1 MAEITPL
8 EFYLFVLKP
17 PAALIGRVASAP
29 SDPYMAITYNNGVTG
44 GVAGSAGIPLAGNTA
59 WFGTSAGGRERG
71 VLRLRSWSPSNPTG
85 TAGTLSVAESDD
97 VGPAIQAGDYL
108 TIKQDWRLWPIYPRI
123 IQYSDTEFLYLEDY
137 DVGWTD
143 QTIKWRPV
151 AVPGPPAVARLAG
164 GQAQVKFIGDRS
176 FALAPGA
183 TITAWLWTAY
193 GSIEGSSVSQG
204 TEASPVVFTYAS
216 AGQKLISLRVTDS
229 NGKTHTAYTW
239 VFAYDPNAPGSVAY
253 TDFDATNDNFD
264 FERGGGECSFTV
276 HGGASVADFPQE
288 ALVVHACHGDL
299 TTPTGSWPFRTNVL
313 FVGYI
318 QQGTIRQNP
327 RKGDVSFQAATMDQL
342 LRNLT
347 MFPTRLDDKTG
358 PNRWTTGKNLTVDRV
373 ASHLWHY
380 RSTLAMMTPIVPMNY
395 AALLPGQDFGPRDMY
410 SALQDELVASA
421 WGRVVCDHQGM
432 LYLVRDYQ
440 LMTAAERAAVTT
452 RKTLHKGIWVDDV
465 EIGERQDYALP
476 CNQYKMSGIYYP
488 GSEAASLP
496 LFSEA
501 PGEAPRPFGSEQSTD
516 RLILTGQS
524 DLNTRCGLALA
535 RQNMRYDSIRMKFVN
550 DGSFTVAA
558 QEIFPA
564 NIEPGDND
572 RGLSWTPDLIPRR
585 IGRTYDHAGGY
596 FVSEVEFEPSASGPA
611 GVTVVMPPDPPEP
624 AMPEW
629 DQSVL
634 VPIWTPPANPT
645 PGAAV
650 AADANLGVYWS
661 LTKGQTWQRR
671 VNGLGTDQLAFRDL
685 IWDPWWKVKT
695 GGANPEQV
703 ILWGCGPGFIV
714 RSEDAGQNWHDLTIY
729 FSDPPNSWSDS
740 PAPTVADLTF
750 KQVHGDIHHRD
761 TFYSVAEWQNTGSA
775 WRGWL
780 VKTADDGQSWTWKAL
795 GMGLPGADVV
805 FDFSTDVEEFIYES
819 YPGWNDANE
828 TFGWISAA
836 EGMELYASILD
847 AAPRGGSARKV
858 TELDLLVD
866 VGTTITVSHKVAGDE
881 STSVFIVYFSD
892 ASSAN
897 VWSLGNHFPQDWHDH
912 VLDLTPYA
920 GKLIT
925 QLWWIEGNAKPSDV
939 STRINEITIANVGG
953 TGELRPLG
961 IDVDDQDGSR
971 IYLTL
976 WRAGA
981 LYLQRRSAASLAL
994 VTEYAFG
1001 AASEAEVAARTY
1013 HISPRTPYYPGV
1025 ANFGNI
1031 VFAFGRYDDGGVKHI
1046 AKSTDGGVSFVN
1058 RGDATWT
1065 TERVGY
1071 LERLYDSQTLY
1082 AFLDAASPRLWRSID
1097 GGLTW
1102 TNLNSLPFNVEN
1114 ESVSLA
1120 GGAGA
1125 EFLIAN
1131 NVAAA
1136 QMAAYQAT
1144 PYGGAW
1150 INATGPPGER
1160 LPTAADGGG
1169 GIVSIIWV

>member
-1 MAEITPL
+1 MAEISPL

-17 PAALIGRVASAP
+17 PVALTGLVASAP
-29 SDPYMAITYNNGVTG
+29 ADPYMTIAYNNGVTG
-44 GVAGSAGIPLAGNTA
+44 GVAGSAGVPLAGNTA
-59 WFGTSAGGRERG
+59 WFGTAAGGRERG

-97 VGPAIQAGDYL
+97 VGPAIQTGDTI

-123 IQYSDTEFLYLEDY
+123 IQTSDTEFLYLEDY

-143 QTIKWRPV
+143 QTVNWRPV
-151 AVPGPPAVARLAG
+151 AVPGPPAVQRLAG
-164 GQAQVKFIGDRS
+164 GQAQVQFVGDRS

-193 GSIEGSSVSQG
+193 GSVEGTSSSQG
-204 TEASPVVFTYAS
+204 TEASPVILTYTS
-216 AGQKLISLRVTDS
+216 AGQKLVSLRVTDS
-229 NGKTHTAYTW
+229 NGKIHIAYTW
-239 VFAYDPNAPGSVAY
+239 VFVYDPNAPENVAY
-253 TDFDATNDNFD
+253 IDFDAVNDNFD

-288 ALVVHACHGDL
+288 ALVIHACHGDL

-313 FVGYI
+313 FVGHI

-327 RKGDVSFQAATMDQL
+327 RKGDVSFQAMTVDQL

-373 ASHLWHY
+373 ASYLWHY
-380 RSTLAMMTPIVPMNY
+380 RSTLAMTTPLVPMNY

-410 SALQDELVASA
+410 SALQDELIASA
-421 WGRVVCDHQGM
+421 WGRVVCDHQGV
-432 LYLVRDYQ
+432 LHLARDYQ

-501 PGEAPRPFGSEQSTD
+501 PGDAPKPFGSEQSAD
-516 RLILTGQS
+516 RLLLTGQS

-535 RQNMRYDSIRMKFVN
+535 RQNMRYDSVRMKFVN
-550 DGSFTVAA
+550 DGSFTVAP

-564 NIEPGDND
+564 IVEPGDND

-585 IGRTYDHAGGY
+585 ISRTYDHAGGY

-629 DQSVL
+629 DQSWSDVL
-634 VPIWTPPANPT
+634 VPIWTPPASPT

-650 AADANLGVYWS
+650 AADANLGVYWT
-661 LTKGQTWQRR
+661 LTKGQTWERR
-671 VNGLGTDQLAFRDL
+671 VNGLGTGQLAFRDL

-714 RSEDAGQNWHDLTIY
+714 CSEDAGQNWHDLTVY
-729 FSDPPNSWSDS
+729 LSDPPNGWSDS

-750 KQVHGDIHHRD
+750 KQLHGDIHHQG
-761 TFYSVAEWQNTGSA
+761 TFYALAEWQNGGGE

-780 VKTADDGQSWTWKAL
+780 LKTAGDGQSWTWAGFPTSL
-795 GMGLPGADVV
+795 YGTNLITNGT
-805 FDFSTDVEEFIYES
+805 FDINLSGWGPPLDGCSWSAS
-819 YPGWNDANE
+819 Y
-828 TFGWISAA
+828 
-836 EGMELYASILD
+836 
-847 AAPRGGSARKV
+847 GGSMQMVWRALSNTYTQQNIIAPAGTYEFKATFHRNAGFAN
-858 TELDLLVD
+858 TAILSLDGVMDVLTWGPAETGTKQVD
-866 VGTTITVSHKVAGDE
+866 VGLNGAYTV
-881 STSVFIVYFSD
+881 
-892 ASSAN
+892 
-897 VWSLGNHFPQDWHDH
+897 
-912 VLDLTPYA
+912 
-920 GKLIT
+920 
-925 QLWWIEGNAKPSDV
+925 QLLCGFQGGFTYGWWDDV
-939 STRINEITIANVGG
+939 SIRMVSPISEV
-953 TGELRPLG
+953 RPLAM
-961 IDVDDQDGSR
+961 DLDDQDGSR
-971 IYLTL
+971 LYVTA
-976 WRAGA
+976 WDGA
-981 LYLQRRSAASLAL
+981 ALQLLVYNASSM
-994 VTEYAFG
+994 VKTDNYAFG
-1001 AASEAEVAARTY
+1001 SATEAEMAARTY
-1013 HISPRTPYYPGV
+1013 YISPRTAYYPGI

-1031 VFAFGRYDDGGVKHI
+1031 VFVFGRYNDGGVKHV
-1046 AKSTDGGVSFVN
+1046 AKSTDGGVSFAN

-1071 LERLYDSQTLY
+1071 LERLYDGQTLY
-1082 AFLDAASPRLWRSID
+1082 AFLDAASPRLWRSLD

-1102 TNLNSLPFNVEN
+1102 TDLNSLPFDVEN

-1125 EFLIAN
+1125 EFLAAG

-1136 QMAAYQAT
+1136 QMAAYQAA
-1144 PYGGAW
+1144 PYGGVW
-1150 INATGPPGER
+1150 TDATGPPGER